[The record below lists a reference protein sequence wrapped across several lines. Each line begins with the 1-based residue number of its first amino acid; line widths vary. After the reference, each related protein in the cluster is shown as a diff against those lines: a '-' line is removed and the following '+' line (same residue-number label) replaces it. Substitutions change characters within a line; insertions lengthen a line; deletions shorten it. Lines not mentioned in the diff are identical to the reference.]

1 MNLEVSTITFGLPGA
16 TITLRSQILNLKLL
30 NESALY
36 KRFTNYSCQCV
47 NVRKEQRIVTVISSA
62 RQYRSLTKKSIG
74 CNQLKLTDW
83 LD

>member
-47 NVRKEQRIVTVISSA
+47 NVRKEQKDSYWYIV
-62 RQYRSLTKKSIG
+62 SLPVSLFNQKINRVQPTK
-74 CNQLKLTDW
+74 TH
-83 LD
+83 